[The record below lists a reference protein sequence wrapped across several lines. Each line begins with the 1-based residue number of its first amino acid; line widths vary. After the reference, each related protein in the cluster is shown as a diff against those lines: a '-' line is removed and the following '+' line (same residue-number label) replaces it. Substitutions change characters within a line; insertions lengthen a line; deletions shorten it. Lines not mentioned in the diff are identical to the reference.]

1 MTWAPQHQRFKMKMK
16 VAAAALLAFSLLSS
30 TFAQNPSPPAEKQDK
45 KGQEDVVSITS
56 NLVQIDVVV
65 TDKDG
70 KQVND
75 LRPEEFE
82 ISEDGKRQQI
92 TNFSYVSA
100 GGPQTAPASGEA
112 AKNDTTAPPARLT
125 REQVRRTVALVVDDL
140 GLSFESIGSVR
151 AGLRKFVDEQM
162 QPNDLV
168 AILRTSAG
176 AGGAHQFTSDKRL
189 LYAAIERVRWYPQGR
204 GGLSAAGTLNEPT
217 VGSDVRDSAQAIKE
231 AEESRAGLYSV
242 GTFSTVGAIVQGLGR
257 MPGRK
262 SLVLIS
268 EAFRLFSEQGR
279 NVQIVNSMNRLVEQA
294 NQASVSIYTVDASG
308 LQTDTL
314 DAQDQPSA
322 LAYNI
327 DPKWFALAS
336 GGPAVTPNAPPRRL
350 PRADNPAAQAERD
363 SESAF
368 RRLGSMMEERR
379 EARVENQTVLSYL
392 AESTGGS
399 FVHNRNDIGAGI
411 GSIMDEQRGY
421 YLIGYR
427 PADATP
433 DPATGA
439 PRRRDISVK
448 VKRPGA
454 KWRARAG
461 YFGLR
466 DEEQRARPRTRD
478 EQLSA
483 ALLSPFSSG
492 EVGVNLTSLFST
504 DPKSGAPY
512 IRSLVHVDARDLSFK
527 EAGGA
532 RAADLDVVVVAFG
545 ADGRVVDQ
553 ASYPQEARAADEQEY
568 QKLLQ
573 NGLTYVLD
581 FPVKGAG
588 AYQMRVA
595 VRDSSSERVGAA
607 AQYVEV
613 PDLGKR
619 RLVLSGVVVSGA
631 DPAGGAAAPDSQSG
645 PALRRLSRG
654 ALLEYRYN
662 IYNAAL
668 DAAGRPQV
676 QTQMRLFRD
685 GQPVFNGKQT
695 PLDASKQ
702 ADVKRLGVGGRLRLG
717 PELTPGQYTLQ
728 VTVTDALA
736 PEGRRTA
743 TQWGDF
749 EIVD

>member
-100 GGPQTAPASGEA
+100 GGPQAAPASGDA
-112 AKNDTTAPPARLT
+112 AAAARNDPTAPPARLT
-125 REQVRRTVALVVDDL
+125 REQVRRTIALVVDDL

-204 GGLSAAGTLNEPT
+204 GGLSAAGTFNEPT
-217 VGSDVRDSAQAIKE
+217 EGSDIRDSAQAIKE

-242 GTFSTVGAIVQGLGR
+242 GTFSTVGAVVQGLGR

-262 SLVLIS
+262 SLVLVS

-279 NVQIVNSMNRLVEQA
+279 NIQVINAMRRLVDQA
-294 NQASVSIYTVDASG
+294 NRASVAIYTVDASG
-308 LQTDTL
+308 LQTDTF

-322 LAYNI
+322 RTYVI
-327 DPKWFALAS
+327 DPRLFALT
-336 GGPAVTPNAPPRRL
+336 GGDRNAVIPNAPPRRL
-350 PRADNPAAQAERD
+350 NRADNVAAQAEAD
-363 SESAF
+363 SGSAF
-368 RRLGSMMEERR
+368 TRLNSMMDQRR
-379 EARVENQTVLSYL
+379 EARSENQTILSYL
-392 AESTGGS
+392 AEGTGGS
-399 FVHNRNDIGAGI
+399 FVKNRNDIGAGI

-454 KWRARAG
+454 KWRTRAG
-461 YFGLR
+461 YFGVR
-466 DEEQRARPRTRD
+466 EEEQRARPRTRD

-492 EVGVNLTSLFST
+492 DVGVSLTSLFST

-512 IRSLVHVDARDLSFK
+512 VRSLVHVDARDL
-527 EAGGA
+527 
-532 RAADLDVVVVAFG
+532 AF
-545 ADGRVVDQ
+545 
-553 ASYPQEARAADEQEY
+553 
-568 QKLLQ
+568 
-573 NGLTYVLD
+573 
-581 FPVKGAG
+581 
-588 AYQMRVA
+588 
-595 VRDSSSERVGAA
+595 
-607 AQYVEV
+607 
-613 PDLGKR
+613 
-619 RLVLSGVVVSGA
+619 
-631 DPAGGAAAPDSQSG
+631 
-645 PALRRLSRG
+645 
-654 ALLEYRYN
+654 
-662 IYNAAL
+662 
-668 DAAGRPQV
+668 
-676 QTQMRLFRD
+676 
-685 GQPVFNGKQT
+685 
-695 PLDASKQ
+695 
-702 ADVKRLGVGGRLRLG
+702 
-717 PELTPGQYTLQ
+717 
-728 VTVTDALA
+728 
-736 PEGRRTA
+736 
-743 TQWGDF
+743 
-749 EIVD
+749 